1 MSAAASTRWISCP
14 KCSRRARAGQ
24 PFCELCGTALASQD
38 PAASDEQ
45 KLPLRSLRCK
55 ECGAAVR
62 VAEGERTAACA
73 FCATPYVAQAE
84 TSPERKRPE
93 FVLPFGVSKK
103 EAEAS
108 FKAWLGKSGWLTPGD
123 LALQGRLSELRG
135 VYVPFWSFSMRSQS
149 EWCAQIGEDW
159 YETIV
164 ESYTEVEDGKHVTR
178 TRTRQVLRTEWYPLE
193 GSYHQYH
200 SSYLVAASKGLSQ
213 ASADAIAP
221 FPVAE
226 VTRYAP
232 HFLSGWLCED
242 YALEKEEAARISEE
256 HFRKQEAQSI
266 AAFLPGDRHTDLQVQ
281 TDFQDASEDLIL
293 LPVWILAYRYRNR
306 TFRFLLNG
314 VSGKT
319 DGQKPWSSWRIAFLI
334 LAILLA
340 AVVIFL
346 AVTFLGAM

>member
-1 MSAAASTRWISCP
+1 
-14 KCSRRARAGQ
+14 
-24 PFCELCGTALASQD
+24 
-38 PAASDEQ
+38 
-45 KLPLRSLRCK
+45 
-55 ECGAAVR
+55 V
-62 VAEGERTAACA
+62 V
-73 FCATPYVAQAE
+73 
-84 TSPERKRPE
+84 
-93 FVLPFGVSKK
+93 
-103 EAEAS
+103 
-108 FKAWLGKSGWLTPGD
+108 
-123 LALQGRLSELRG
+123 
-135 VYVPFWSFSMRSQS
+135 
-149 EWCAQIGEDW
+149 
-159 YETIV
+159 
-164 ESYTEVEDGKHVTR
+164 
-178 TRTRQVLRTEWYPLE
+178 
-193 GSYHQYH
+193 
-200 SSYLVAASKGLSQ
+200 ASKGLSQ